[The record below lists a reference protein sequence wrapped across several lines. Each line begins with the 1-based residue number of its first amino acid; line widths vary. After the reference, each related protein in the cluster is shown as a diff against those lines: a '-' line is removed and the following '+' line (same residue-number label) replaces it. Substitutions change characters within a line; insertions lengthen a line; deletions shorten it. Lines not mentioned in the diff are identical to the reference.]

1 MVTMIAVGVQ
11 ANGGGVEAIVKNNL
25 AHGFTAV
32 TNIVFAYGK
41 FCQISPEL

>member
-1 MVTMIAVGVQ
+1 MITMIAVGVQ
-11 ANGGGVEAIVKNNL
+11 GNGGNVEAIVKNDL

-41 FCQISPEL
+41 YCQNSLE